1 MMKRGKR
8 QFRVVTNLSL
18 KWRDMQLKLDKKDT
32 KKVRNM
38 MIGTLLEHGEGI
50 LGGPLELWE

>member
-8 QFRVVTNLSL
+8 QFRVVTDLSL

-32 KKVRNM
+32 KRDRNM
-38 MIGTLLEHGEGI
+38 VIGT
-50 LGGPLELWE
+50 